1 MLKRRTTLII
11 ISLLALL
18 VPAAMAQAKPEVAI
32 QDEDVFVDGKS
43 LSPAQGYQRLAE
55 LGVHRM
61 RILVSS
67 DSVETGGG
75 GFDFRR
81 YDRAVN
87 EAMQN
92 GVRVQFTLVGKH
104 PRPDVADFG
113 RFAAATAEHFRGRVD
128 R

>member
-11 ISLLALL
+11 ISLFALL
-18 VPAAMAQAKPEVAI
+18 IPAAMAQAKPEVAI
-32 QDEDVFVDGKS
+32 QDEDVFVGGKS

-67 DSVETGGG
+67 DSVETPGG

-81 YDRAVN
+81 YDGAVN
-87 EAMQN
+87 QAMQN

-104 PRPDVADFG
+104 PRPDVASPSTATWRRAG
-113 RFAAATAEHFRGRVD
+113 AA
-128 R
+128 